1 MPACLSNYP
10 FAKNVVMRTLIVIS
24 TAILAMIVPKF
35 GLFINLSG
43 AFACTALAFIMPI
56 LMYNT
61 LYKEEITKL
70 RLRIHYF
77 LAVFGILCG
86 FISVCISVAEIVRA
100 FKQPEGSQSIPA
112 GR

>member
-1 MPACLSNYP
+1 MPSCFESYP
-10 FAKNVVMRTLIVIS
+10 FAKNIILRTLIVIS

-61 LYKEEITKL
+61 LYKSEISQF
-70 RLRIHYF
+70 RMRIHYF
-77 LAVFGILCG
+77 LAFFGILCG
-86 FISVCISVAEIVRA
+86 AISVFMSVEEIIRA
-100 FKQPEGSQSIPA
+100 FGKDEKSAAPA
-112 GR
+112 GRR